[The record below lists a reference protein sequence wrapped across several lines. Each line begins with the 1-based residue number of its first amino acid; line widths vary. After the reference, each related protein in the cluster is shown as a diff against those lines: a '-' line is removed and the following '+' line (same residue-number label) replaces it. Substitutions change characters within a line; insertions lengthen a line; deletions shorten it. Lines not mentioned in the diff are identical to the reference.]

1 MSATAPVNTP
11 ERSGLFIEKA
21 PVAAS
26 TTLFAGTLGAANASG
41 YILPASD
48 TAGLRVLGRIEPQ
61 PNLSVLD
68 NSAGAAG
75 DVSATIKRGVFQLAN
90 DATNPVTAAYLG
102 KPVYVKDD
110 STVCVVSTNKVI
122 AGVFVGFLDGDTS
135 KPLVDTTRM
144 SAVVPSA
151 DTLTALTFTS
161 GGATGP
167 EVAALRAAVLAILQ
181 AQNLVK

>member
-26 TTLFAGTLGAANASG
+26 TTLYAGAIAAVNSSG
-41 YILPASD
+41 YIVPAAD

-61 PNLSVLD
+61 PNLSAID

-75 DVSATIKRGVFQLAN
+75 DLSVTLKRGIFQLAN
-90 DATNPVTAAYLG
+90 DATYPVTAAYLG
-102 KPVYVKDD
+102 KPVFVKDD
-110 STVCVVSTNKVI
+110 FTVAVASTNNVV

-135 KPLVDTTRM
+135 KPLVDTSRAT
-144 SAVVPSA
+144 SNPKSA
-151 DTLTALTFTS
+151 DTLTALTFSTS
-161 GGATGP
+161 ATGT
-167 EVAALRAAVLAILQ
+167 EVAALRAAILAILK
-181 AQNLVK
+181 AQNLV

>member
-21 PVAAS
+21 PVAAT
-26 TTLFAGTLGAANASG
+26 TTLFAGALAAVNSSG
-41 YILPASD
+41 YIVPAAD

-61 PNLSVLD
+61 PNLSVID
-68 NSAGAAG
+68 NSAGGAG
-75 DVSATIKRGVFQLAN
+75 DLSVTVKRGIFQLAN
-90 DATNPVTAAYLG
+90 DATYPVTAAYLG

-110 STVCVVSTNKVI
+110 STVCVTATNKVI
-122 AGVFVGFLDGDTS
+122 AGLFIGFLDGDTS
-135 KPLVDTTRM
+135 KPLVDTTHM
-144 SAVVPSA
+144 SSVVPST
-151 DTLTALTFTS
+151 DTLTALTFTT